1 MDGNRNEVG
10 GKNLRLPLFQT
21 PSLQVLL
28 LMAVVVVASGVV
40 VAVVALAC
48 IDGDFVASL
57 IN

>member
-1 MDGNRNEVG
+1 
-10 GKNLRLPLFQT
+10 
-21 PSLQVLL
+21 
-28 LMAVVVVASGVV
+28 MAVVVVVVVASVVVELMSYQESGLDVV